1 MSIENP
7 SLLYLDQPLTDEQ
20 KAVARENI
28 GAQAAEYGKGL
39 STNDYTLAEKN
50 KLGGIAAGAQVN
62 TIDSISVNGVAQ
74 SVEEKNVDI
83 TIPVVGIQVGGTD
96 VTPDSNHKVNLEIPS
111 GVQRNGIDLTPDAN
125 NKVNVVVPVLGIKLA
140 GSMAVPDSEKVVSI
154 PLAQGPNSGVATTNG
169 LLSSTD
175 KGKIDN
181 MITTVKMN
189 NTELPKS
196 SGAVNIPLF
205 GGSSNPGVVSS
216 TASDASKFLQGDGT
230 WGNPTVVHQ
239 LGVLEVP
246 EESEESEDPTG
257 YAPGYYLCDVSSDNP
272 VPITYADFSRLYATG
287 TITVVESGSVYV
299 LNTYMEDS
307 TVIFSCNNY
316 GLSFGC
322 LEDNTDPEHVIR
334 YVYAEDEDELYAILG
349 VNGVVVDGHDL
360 EFDYDGWVDIPI
372 ATGSSPATESSPAT
386 GPSTGLMS
394 GTDKDK
400 LDAYPSVPDTSTS
413 KFLKDDG
420 TWDTPTGTTY
430 SDYAGSTHGL
440 VPPRPSG
447 STVTK
452 YLREDGQWEVPA
464 GGGSGTVTSVSM
476 GSGSQIGPTN
486 GNVALTLAAG
496 GSTPADG
503 IMSGNDKVKLD
514 AYAAV
519 PASASQTGKFMKD
532 DGTWDRPLTG
542 TDLTTDST
550 GAIKVDTNGTIA
562 SGVNYGFVEGY
573 NTAVNSNY
581 SHAEGNGSVAS
592 GNTSHAEGVY
602 TNATGIASHSEGSL
616 TTANGTGAH
625 AGGYSTSI
633 TGRGNFIHGS
643 FLEFSSGTGTENLS
657 SNTPVFV
664 CGTLNSTTAQN
675 YNDHGGYLM
684 IVGNG
689 TYVDQGQ
696 GTHSD
701 AMILHRDGLIKA
713 RAFQNAD
720 GSETINNTSYNFNGI
735 GNVEVFSASGAPDPA
750 NFPQDNV
757 IRIILES

>member
-7 SLLYLDQPLTDEQ
+7 SLLYLDQPLTEEQ

-62 TIDSISVNGVAQ
+62 TIDSISVNGAAQ
-74 SVEEKNVDI
+74 SVVEKNVDI

-96 VTPDSNHKVNLEIPS
+96 VEPDSVTHKVNLAIPS

-154 PLAQGPNSGVATTNG
+154 PLAQGPNSGVTTNG

-216 TASDASKFLQGDGT
+216 TLSDANKFLQGDGT
-230 WGNPTVVHQ
+230 WGNPTVVHK
-239 LGVLEVP
+239 LSVLEVR
-246 EESEESEDPTG
+246 EGSGSAYD
-257 YAPGYYLCDVSSDNP
+257 PGYYLCDASSDNP
-272 VPITYADFSRLYATG
+272 VPITYADLASLYATG
-287 TITVVESGSVYV
+287 TITVVNDELGYV
-299 LNTYMEDS
+299 CLL
-307 TVIFSCNNY
+307 NNY
-316 GLSFGC
+316 IANESVEFAWNNNGLNFGY
-322 LEDNTDPEHVIR
+322 LEDDTIR
-334 YVYAEDEDELYAILG
+334 YVYAEDEDELYKVLG
-349 VNGVVVDGHDL
+349 VNGVEANGQTL
-360 EFDYDGWVDIPI
+360 EIDSYGNVNIPLAI
-372 ATGSSPATESSPAT
+372 GSSPATGSSPAIESSD
-386 GPSTGLMS
+386 GLMS

-400 LDAYPSVPDTSTS
+400 LDAYPDVP
-413 KFLKDDG
+413 
-420 TWDTPTGTTY
+420 Y
-430 SDYAGSTHGL
+430 IDYAGSTHGL

-464 GGGSGTVTSVSM
+464 GGG
-476 GSGSQIGPTN
+476 
-486 GNVALTLAAG
+486 G
-496 GSTPADG
+496 GSVTA
-503 IMSGNDKVKLD
+503 
-514 AYAAV
+514 
-519 PASASQTGKFMKD
+519 
-532 DGTWDRPLTG
+532 G
-542 TDLTTDST
+542 TDLALNNGVMS
-550 GAIKVDTNGTIA
+550 VDTNGTIA
-562 SGVNYGFVEGY
+562 SGVSYGFVEGY
-573 NTAVNSNY
+573 NTAVNANY
-581 SHAEGNGSVAS
+581 SHAEGNGSLASGIASHAEGASVTHPSGAVADRPTTAS
-592 GNTSHAEGVY
+592 GNYSHAEGAGSLASGDTSHAEGLY
-602 TNATGIASHSEGSL
+602 TNATGITSHSEGTL

-633 TGRGNFIHGS
+633 TGYGNFIHGT
-643 FLEFSSGTGTENLS
+643 FLEFSSGSDTENLS

-689 TYVDQGQ
+689 IYDEQGH
-696 GTHSD
+696 GTNSD